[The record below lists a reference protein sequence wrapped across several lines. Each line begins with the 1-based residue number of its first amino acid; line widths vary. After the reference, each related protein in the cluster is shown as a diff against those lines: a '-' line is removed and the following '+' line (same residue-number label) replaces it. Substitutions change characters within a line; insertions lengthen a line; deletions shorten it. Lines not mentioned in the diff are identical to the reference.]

1 VLFSYLL
8 LHFLVY
14 TIYVESSVNIRRLL
28 FIVGPNIW
36 SFEAA
41 DVAFLR
47 LLEGTLAG
55 AGSSELLLAALL
67 PIPRKQKLIKFCCS
81 SS

>member
-1 VLFSYLL
+1 
-8 LHFLVY
+8 
-14 TIYVESSVNIRRLL
+14 VNIRRLS

-47 LLEGTLAG
+47 LLDGTLAG